1 MLNLK
6 AAITADIAEGL
17 GKAFPDLKDTPAIIV
32 DHTENPE
39 HGDYASPVALALTK
53 TLKLPPLDIIAK
65 ISEAMPKKEYIGKV
79 EAAAPGFL
87 NVRINPGWM
96 TARLDDV
103 IQQGLAGP
111 DVDIGKGKLVNIEFI
126 SANPTGPLTLGN
138 ARPAFTADT
147 LANVMTATGYNVTRE
162 YYINDAGAQAR
173 KLGESILRRILQAEG
188 EPVDYPEEMYQGEYI
203 KEVATTVAERWRED
217 EGKEFDVADLTNR
230 EIITRLSQEAIALL
244 QEQIKQTITDDL
256 KIRFDIWTSERKLR
270 ASGWIEK
277 MMAQLRSSDETYQK
291 DGAEYLRTTKY
302 GDEEDR
308 VVVKKDGDYTYF
320 TPDIVYHQN
329 KYDRGFDEIFTF
341 LGADHQGHIPR
352 LNAAMQALSKD
363 TSKLHF
369 LVSQWFRLVK
379 GNEVIKLSKRRGE
392 IYTPK
397 QLIDEVGYDAARY
410 FLTAHS
416 LGTHMDF
423 DLDLAREQ
431 SERNPVYYVQY
442 AYVRLQSILRRAKE
456 EGVIAN
462 IGDAIELSSRAELTQ
477 TAEVN
482 LMKMMYRWSEVVVDI
497 AGTYTVHQLPY
508 YALELARA
516 VHTFYKHAPVIA
528 AGDKGLVMGRL
539 QLVLAVRKVLG
550 ETLDLL
556 GLSKPEVM

>member
-6 AAITADIAEGL
+6 QAISQDIAVGIK
-17 GKAFPDLKDTPAIIV
+17 KAYPNVDALPAIV
-32 DHTENPE
+32 VNRPEKAE

-53 TLKLPPLDIIAK
+53 IVKEKPLDIIAK
-65 ISEAMPKKEYIGKV
+65 IAASMPKKEYIGKID
-79 EAAAPGFL
+79 AAGPGFF

-103 IQQGLAGP
+103 IEQELAGP
-111 DVDIGKGKLVNIEFI
+111 DVDVGHGKLVNIEFI

-147 LANVMTATGYNVTRE
+147 LAHILTATGYNVTRE
-162 YYINDAGAQAR
+162 YYINDAGQQAH
-173 KLGESILRRILQAEG
+173 KLGQSALRRILQAEG
-188 EPVDYPEEMYQGEYI
+188 ENVDYPEEMYQGDYI
-203 KEVATTVAERWRED
+203 KEVAATIAERWQED
-217 EGKEFDVADLTNR
+217 EGKEFELADLNNKQ
-230 EIITRLSQEAIALL
+230 IIDRLSQEAVAQL
-244 QEQIKQTITDDL
+244 QAQIKQTIEQDL
-256 KIRFDIWTSERKLR
+256 KINFDVWISERKLR
-270 ASGWIEK
+270 ESGWIEK
-277 MMAQLRSSDETYQK
+277 MMQELVAKGEVYDK
-291 DGAEYLRTTKY
+291 DGAKFLRTTKY
-302 GDEEDR
+302 GDSEDR

-352 LNAAMQALSKD
+352 LNAAMQALGKD

-369 LVSQWFRLVK
+369 LVAQWFRLVQ
-379 GNEVIKLSKRRGE
+379 GDQAVKLSKRRGE

-397 QLIDEVGYDAARY
+397 QLIDEVGYDAARF
-410 FLTAHS
+410 FLVQHS
-416 LGTHMDF
+416 LSAHMDF

-462 IGDAIELSSRAELTQ
+462 LGEAIELSSHSALTQPAELD
-477 TAEVN
+477 
-482 LMKMMYRWSEVVVDI
+482 LMKAIYRWSEVVVDI
-497 AGTYTVHQLPY
+497 AGTYAVHQLPY

-516 VHTFYKHAPVIA
+516 IHAFYKHVPVLGA
-528 AGDKGLVMGRL
+528 ENKELVHSRL
-539 QLVLAVRKVLG
+539 QLVLATRKVLG